1 MSLLDSTRDD
11 SVAYD
16 GPSLECPTMVRGTS
30 STPTMAIVEHLAAT
44 TCILRSVTLFD
55 EGELLTFTLTVQ
67 GAPQVIVSGRV
78 AERSSNG
85 PRSRYALNLDPMTVG
100 QREDIARLTRE
111 ATYRRSIGQPMPD
124 VSTQNGL
131 TRSSVRVPVD
141 IPVRYAIEGRESGD
155 ARATNLSAGGVLI
168 VCAADLAVGSA
179 LDLAFSLS
187 QETQGHPQIA
197 IQARIVARQPL
208 RSGSYSYNL
217 AFHGADP
224 SVRSAIEHHVKALL
238 Q

>member
-1 MSLLDSTRDD
+1 MSLLDSTRDGR
-11 SVAYD
+11 VAHD
-16 GPSLECPTMVRGTS
+16 GPSLECPTMVRGTN

-44 TCILRSVTLFD
+44 TCILRSVTRFD
-55 EGELLTFTLTVQ
+55 EGELLTFTLSVQ
-67 GAPQVIVSGRV
+67 GAPQVTVSGRV
-78 AERSSNG
+78 AERSTNG
-85 PRSRYALNLDPMTVG
+85 PRSRYALNLEPMEAG
-100 QREDIARLTRE
+100 QREDIAQLTRE

-124 VSTQNGL
+124 VSTENGL

-141 IPVRYAIEGRESGD
+141 IPVRYQIKGQESGD
-155 ARATNLSAGGVLI
+155 GRATNLSAGGVLI

-179 LDLAFSLS
+179 LHLAFSLS
-187 QETQGHPQIA
+187 QETHGRPQIA

-208 RSGSYSYNL
+208 QNGLYSYNL

-224 SVRSAIEHHVKALL
+224 SVRAAIDHHVRAVL

>member
-1 MSLLDSTRDD
+1 
-11 SVAYD
+11 
-16 GPSLECPTMVRGTS
+16 
-30 STPTMAIVEHLAAT
+30 MAIVEHLAAT

-67 GAPQVIVSGRV
+67 GAPQVTVSGRV
-78 AERSSNG
+78 AERRTNG
-85 PRSRYALNLDPMTVG
+85 PRSRYTLNLEPMAAA
-100 QREDIARLTRE
+100 QREDIAQLTRE
-111 ATYRRSIGQPMPD
+111 AAYRRSIGRPVPD
-124 VSTQNGL
+124 VSTEGL

-141 IPVRYAIEGRESGD
+141 IPVRYEIEGQESGD
-155 ARATNLSAGGVLI
+155 GRATNLSVGGVLI

-179 LDLAFSLS
+179 LHLAFSLS
-187 QETQGHPQIA
+187 QETQAHAQIA

-208 RSGSYSYNL
+208 QNGLYSYNL

-224 SVRSAIEHHVKALL
+224 SVRSAIDHHLRALL